1 MAAIFIALTEPSI
14 DIFQRFLVPRPH
26 FMFGGFLLRLVE
38 REPGTDVFYYKI
50 HEHGEPDVCM

>member
-1 MAAIFIALTEPSI
+1 
-14 DIFQRFLVPRPH
+14 
-26 FMFGGFLLRLVE
+26 MFGGFLLRLVE